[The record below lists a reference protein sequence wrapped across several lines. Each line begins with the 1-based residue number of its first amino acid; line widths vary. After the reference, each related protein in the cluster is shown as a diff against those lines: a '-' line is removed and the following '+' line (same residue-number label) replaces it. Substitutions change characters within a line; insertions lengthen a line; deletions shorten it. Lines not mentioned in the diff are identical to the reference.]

1 MSLPLVSVC
10 IPVYNG
16 AKHLETCLQSAIDQT
31 YPAIEILLVDDGST
45 DDSVSIIERFAASD
59 KRIRLIRNEQNM
71 GLTGNWIKSIEQAKG
86 EWIKLLF
93 QDDLMRADCVE
104 TMYNACVTNNTL
116 FCFCARD
123 FLIENSASERLKVYF
138 QKQVLRPENYFKSTP
153 ILQKEEIIKLAEKNL
168 LINFLGEPIVTFFAK
183 NIIQQ
188 TGTFKKGLT
197 QLVDYEFMLRA
208 LLTVPSCFLPEKLVT
223 FRVHGEA
230 VSDSHF
236 QNKEK
241 LVKNELIEPLIIFHE
256 YLFDPHFSSLKK
268 RVGARKLFGNFFRK
282 YRQIA
287 VKYPAAFIKKN
298 SSVETTFA
306 EKLSL
311 LIRLAEFSLLFKR
324 KRADHIA

>member
-16 AKHLETCLQSAIDQT
+16 AKHLEVCLDSAIGQT
-31 YPAIEILLVDDGST
+31 YTNLEILLVDDGST
-45 DDSVSIIERFAASD
+45 DDSVSIIDQFALKD
-59 KRIRLIRNEQNM
+59 KRIRLIRNEQNAGM
-71 GLTGNWIKSIEQAKG
+71 TGNWIKSIEQAKG

-104 TMYNACVTNNTL
+104 KMYAACMEQQAL

-123 FLIENSASERLKVYF
+123 FLVEDSASERLQTYF
-138 QKQVLRPENYFKSTP
+138 QKQVLRPENYFKSTS
-153 ILQKEEIIKLAEKNL
+153 ILQKEDILKLAEKNL

-183 NIIQQ
+183 KIIGQ

-268 RVGARKLFGNFFRK
+268 KVGAGNLLRKFFSK

-287 VKYPAAFIKKN
+287 IKYPAAFIKKH
-298 SSVETTFA
+298 SGIEATFA
-306 EKLSL
+306 AKLSM

-324 KRADHIA
+324 TRVK